1 MCSHHFVHL
10 HLHPL
15 ASQTQV
21 TASIPAEVGG
31 DDDRM
36 VQVLHDRL
44 DAQEH
49 QLTHDS
55 ALDELAAA
63 FSRWF
68 DDEKKN
74 MNAGTNPLGESLMDD
89 TVTKHC
95 CYGRM
100 CAVWDPK
107 CSCGE
112 GRTWVQKTQT

>member
-1 MCSHHFVHL
+1 MLIYFHMCSHHFVHL

-49 QLTHDS
+49 QLTHD
-55 ALDELAAA
+55 
-63 FSRWF
+63 
-68 DDEKKN
+68 EKKN

-100 CAVWDPK
+100 CAVWDSK